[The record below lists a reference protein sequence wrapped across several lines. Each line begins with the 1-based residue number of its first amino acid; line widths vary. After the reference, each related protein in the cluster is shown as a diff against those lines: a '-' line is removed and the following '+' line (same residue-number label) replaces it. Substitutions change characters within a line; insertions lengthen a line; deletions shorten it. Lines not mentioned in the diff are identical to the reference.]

1 MNTHQLECFILL
13 AKSLN
18 FTKAS
23 KAMYITQPAYSR
35 IISNLEEDIGAKLFI
50 RDKRSV
56 KLTAAGKTFLEEAEK
71 MIYHY
76 NNSLIKVR
84 QSEEGYLGSLKIGFL
99 EASLHDFLPD
109 FVNFFRKKYPNIS
122 LVMADN
128 RHTAL
133 LNELYNDK
141 VDIAFTNTAGFI
153 ETNDLVFKTIY
164 EDYYCA
170 VLPVDHPKAKDDTIE
185 LLNLRDDHFIL
196 MNPNVS
202 AQSNN
207 RIKNICLSHG
217 FIPKV
222 SGNANTVTALLTLV
236 SCGMGV
242 SVLLHSLEYLAQ
254 NNIKFLRIKRNND
267 PIRVVAAYKKVN
279 DNPCIPIFT
288 KALDEYNSVKNL

>member
-23 KAMYITQPAYSR
+23 KAMFITQPAYSR

-71 MIYHY
+71 IMYHY
-76 NNSLIKVR
+76 NNSIIKVK
-84 QSEEGYLGSLKIGFL
+84 QSKEGYLGSLKIGFL
-99 EASLHDFLPD
+99 EASLHDFLPG
-109 FVNFFRKKYPNIS
+109 FINFFRQKYPNIS
-122 LVMADN
+122 LVMMDN

-153 ETNDLVFKTIY
+153 ETNDLVFKTVY

-170 VLPVDHPKAKDDTIE
+170 VLPVDHLKARADIIE
-185 LLNLRDDHFIL
+185 LLSLRDEHFIL
-196 MNPNVS
+196 MNRNVS
-202 AQSNN
+202 VQSNN
-207 RIKNICLSHG
+207 RITNICLKHG

-222 SGNANTVTALLTLV
+222 VANANTVTALLTLV
-236 SCGMGV
+236 DCGMGI
-242 SVLLHSLEYLAQ
+242 SILLHSLEYLVRD
-254 NNIKFLRIKRNND
+254 NIKFLRIKDYND
-267 PIRVVAAYKKVN
+267 PIKVVAAYKKSN
-279 DNPCIPIFT
+279 GNPCIPMFT
-288 KALDEYNSVKNL
+288 KALDEYNSI

>member
-35 IISNLEEDIGAKLFI
+35 IISNLEEDIGAELFT

-71 MIYHY
+71 MMYHY
-76 NNSLIKVR
+76 NNSIIKVR
-84 QSEEGYLGSLKIGFL
+84 QSKEGYLGSLKIGFL
-99 EASLHDFLPD
+99 EASLHGFLPG
-109 FVNFFRKKYPNIS
+109 FINFFRKKYPNIS

-141 VDIAFTNTAGFI
+141 VDIAFTNTAGLI
-153 ETNDLVFKTIY
+153 ETNDLVFKTVY

-170 VLPVDHPKAKDDTIE
+170 VLPLDHPNANNNTIE
-185 LLNLRDDHFIL
+185 LLNLRDEHFIL
-196 MNPNVS
+196 MNRNAS

-207 RIKNICLSHG
+207 RITNICLSHG

-222 SGNANTVTALLTLV
+222 VANANTVTALLTLV
-236 SCGMGV
+236 SCGMGI

-254 NNIKFLRIKRNND
+254 DNIKFLRIERNND
-267 PIRVVAAYKKVN
+267 PIQVVAAYKKAN
-279 DNPCIPIFT
+279 NNPCTPIFI
-288 KALDEYNSVKNL
+288 KALDEYSSI